1 MKNSLILLAFCVLC
15 LFSCKTQDPVRD
27 ALLSRSGELVAPMAV
42 TYDAKN
48 SFAGALA
55 VYWNASA
62 PIEDG
67 AISFQV
73 QVSSDEYFFSG
84 EGGTLIEKT
93 VNVSSSPNDATIIT
107 GLTAGQSYFLRVA
120 AVYPGPSRSEWSYL
134 SNAAGK
140 TVAVIPG
147 VGLVE

>member
-1 MKNSLILLAFCVLC
+1 MKYNIVILALC
-15 LFSCKTQDPVRD
+15 LACLVSCKTQDPVRD
-27 ALLSRSGELVAPMAV
+27 ALLARSGELVAPMAV

-48 SFAGALA
+48 SYAGALA

-67 AISFQV
+67 ALSFLV
-73 QVSSDEYFFSG
+73 QVSTDEYFFSG

-107 GLTAGQSYFLRVA
+107 SLTAGQSYFLRVA
-120 AVYPGPSRSEWSYL
+120 AVYPGPSRSEWTYMSDA
-134 SNAAGK
+134 SGK

-147 VGLVE
+147 VGIVE